1 LEKNNDRGRKKMDHT
16 VTLFKAYPFKEGQ
29 KIRIEDSPR
38 SGDWEVIKVTDHKVT
53 LRCPISKKEMV
64 WSRFCY
70 VAEEKQMSWP
80 KV

>member
-1 LEKNNDRGRKKMDHT
+1 MK

-38 SGDWEVIKVTDHKVT
+38 SGDWEVIKLTEHKLT
-53 LRCPISKKEMV
+53 LRCPLSKKEMT

-70 VAEEKQMSWP
+70 FVEEREQDWP
-80 KV
+80 KENHHHGS